1 MSEEEE
7 IKFLKK
13 KLLLRW
19 QKEYLMRQLESRRRE
34 EIINPEEYVR
44 SHLTPKAIEVLE
56 AAKSQYPNIM
66 PKVIKAIAEVIAR
79 GEVETPIDA
88 ITLLNTLRLIGLDVR
103 LESKIKFYKKGKYM
117 DIRQYLKEKE

>member
-88 ITLLNTLRLIGLDVR
+88 ITLLNTLRFIGLDVR

-117 DIRQYLKEKE
+117 DIKQYLKEKE